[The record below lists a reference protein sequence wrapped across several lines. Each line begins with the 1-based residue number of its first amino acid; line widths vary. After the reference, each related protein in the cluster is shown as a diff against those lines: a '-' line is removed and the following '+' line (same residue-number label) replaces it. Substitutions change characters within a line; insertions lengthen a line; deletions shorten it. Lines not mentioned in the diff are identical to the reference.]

1 MSLAIKPAP
10 VKKSLTVPAPPARA
24 FEVFTA
30 GFGRWWPKS
39 HSIGDSPLKEGVLEG
54 RAGGRWYGQLED
66 GTQAMWGHV
75 LAWEPPSRVLLAWRI
90 GADWTYDPDLLT
102 EVEVTFAPEGA
113 GTRVT
118 LEHRLLENMG
128 EGAGSLR
135 EAFESDGGWMGLLR
149 LYASAVA

>member
-10 VKKSLTVPAPPARA
+10 VRKSLTVPAPPARA

-30 GFGRWWPKS
+30 GFGSWWPKS
-39 HSIGDSPLKEGVLEG
+39 HSIGDSPLKQGVIEG
-54 RAGGRWYGQLED
+54 RVGGRWYGALED
-66 GTQAMWGHV
+66 GSEQPWGEV
-75 LAWEPPSRVLLAWRI
+75 LAWEPPSRLVLAWRI
-90 GADWTYDPDLLT
+90 STAWAYDPDLLT

-128 EGAGSLR
+128 DGAEGARAS
-135 EAFESDGGWMGLLR
+135 FESDGGWMGLLR
-149 LYASAVA
+149 LYAEAFS